1 MEEFRERRKFPAE
14 EAFTKLLEEHI
25 ADSEVYKIHTTA
37 TLEAMRQEIKELTAS
52 TAEVLEAYKTA
63 QQALKFSI
71 GFGKLLKY
79 IGGLVLLYYS
89 IITVIPPHK

>member
-1 MEEFRERRKFPAE
+1 MDEFIERRKFPAE

-25 ADSEVYKIHTTA
+25 ADSEVYKTHTTA
-37 TLEAMRQEIKELTAS
+37 TLEALRKEIKELTAS
-52 TAEVLEAYKTA
+52 TAEVLEAYETA